1 MIKILII
8 SLTRMGDLLQ
18 ASPLIAAL
26 KKKHSAVTLDVLVSS
41 DFVQVAKSIPNIDGV
56 KIFNLK
62 QFTPL
67 KNTTGV
73 EKGQDKAYSKEPASS
88 EYKKEVDLVIIYR
101 YVEGIID
108 DLQKS
113 NYDMVINLSH
123 SKLSAIITSLIN
135 VQDIR
140 GITSS
145 GFGHRMIKHPWLR
158 YFATIL
164 FNRAYNSFNLVDVYL
179 KTGDVKST
187 EEHLLL
193 KVDKESIKFSDEL
206 LLKNGVS
213 KNDFL
218 VGFQPGANLMERRW
232 PAKSF
237 ANLGN
242 RIIND
247 LNGKVVLF
255 GVESEAELG
264 LEIEKMIKGKIINT
278 IGKTSIQQLTAL
290 VKKCSTLVSN
300 DTGTMHIATAMG
312 TRVVGLFFAHAFP
325 IETGPYS
332 SGNIVFQANIPC
344 SPCSYGVK
352 CNNVVCVN
360 HVKSDHLFQVLKLI
374 KNGEVDNTFFE
385 NNVGMEKIKIFR
397 SAFDQDHI
405 LEFLPIIKR
414 PLTKQEFFRFVY
426 RMMWKITLDQTSKT
440 LEENFLDK
448 KEEKNIIIKLN
459 TYYNLDE
466 FPKIY
471 PQITATMNE
480 FNKLWEI
487 TKQASRLTEKLIK
500 ATSSNSQDLNKIQ
513 SFGEKIAKLDEKI
526 HLMAL
531 TNPTIKPIIDI
542 FLLGKENLQGDII
555 AILAKETLS
564 LYKDMK
570 HQAGFIYRTG
580 SQLCESIVDLKKT
593 NLKYIKGTSKK

>member
-397 SAFDQDHI
+397 STFDQDHI

>member
-397 SAFDQDHI
+397 STFDQDHI

-471 PQITATMNE
+471 SQITATMNE

>member
-1 MIKILII
+1 MNKTLII

-26 KKKHSAVTLDVLVSS
+26 KKKYPAITLDVLVSS
-41 DFVQVAKSIPNIDGV
+41 DFAQVAKSIPNIDEV
-56 KIFNLK
+56 KIFNLR
-62 QFTPL
+62 QFTPS
-67 KNTTGV
+67 KNITGV
-73 EKGQDKAYSKEPASS
+73 KKDPVNAYSKEPASA

-101 YVEGIID
+101 YVESIIE

-206 LLKNGVS
+206 LLQNGVS
-213 KNDFL
+213 KDDFL
-218 VGFQPGANLMERRW
+218 VGFQPGANLKERRW
-232 PAKSF
+232 PAKYF

-255 GVESEAELG
+255 GVESEAGLG

-290 VKKCSTLVSN
+290 VKKCSILVSN

-374 KNGEVDNTFFE
+374 KNRKIDEIFFE
-385 NNVGMEKIKIFR
+385 NDVGMEKIKIFR
-397 SAFDQDHI
+397 STFDQDHM

-414 PLTKQEFFRFVY
+414 PLSKQEFFRFVY
-426 RMMWKITLDQTSKT
+426 RMMWKITLKITSKT
-440 LEENFLDK
+440 LGENLLDK
-448 KEEKNIIIKLN
+448 KEEKSIILKLN
-459 TYYNLDE
+459 TFYNLDE

-471 PQITATMNE
+471 PQLTVAMGE

-487 TKQASRLTEKLIK
+487 TKQASHLTEKLIQ
-500 ATSSNSQDLNKIQ
+500 ATSSNSQGLNKIK
-513 SFGEKIAKLDEKI
+513 SFGDKIAKLDEKI

-531 TNPTIKPIIDI
+531 TNPTIKPIINI

-570 HQAGFIYRTG
+570 HQAGFMYRIG
-580 SQLCESIVDLKKT
+580 SQLCESIESTHKLT
-593 NLKYIKGTSKK
+593 KYQF